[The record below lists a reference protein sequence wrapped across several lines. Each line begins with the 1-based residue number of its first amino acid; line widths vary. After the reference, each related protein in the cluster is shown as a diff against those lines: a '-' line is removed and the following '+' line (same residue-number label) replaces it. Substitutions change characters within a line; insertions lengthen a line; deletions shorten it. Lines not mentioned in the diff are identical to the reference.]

1 MLILNIAEWITNV
14 FILGVAALTWAI
26 SLFIML
32 LIVSLIKD
40 RIVKYL
46 IKG

>member
-1 MLILNIAEWITNV
+1 MLVINVAEWITNV

-32 LIVSLIKD
+32 LIASLIKD
-40 RIVKYL
+40 RIEKYL

>member
-32 LIVSLIKD
+32 FNSIANK
-40 RIVKYL
+40 R
-46 IKG
+46 